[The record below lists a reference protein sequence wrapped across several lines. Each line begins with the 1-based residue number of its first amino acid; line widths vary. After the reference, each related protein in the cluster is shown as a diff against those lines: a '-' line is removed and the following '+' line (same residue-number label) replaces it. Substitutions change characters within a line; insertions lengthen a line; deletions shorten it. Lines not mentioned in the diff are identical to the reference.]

1 MLTPFVL
8 LALASGLFR
17 LALSAW
23 LSRRYG
29 LRLAVPQLLAG
40 ALVVLA
46 GLPEMLRPLPW
57 PLPLSV
63 TLGVLLPDLLFRRG

>member
-8 LALASGLFR
+8 LAVASGLSR
-17 LALSAW
+17 LALTAW
-23 LSRRYG
+23 LKRRYG
-29 LRLAVPQLLAG
+29 LRLAVPHLLAG

-63 TLGVLLPDLLFRRG
+63 TLGVLLPDLVLRRG